1 MSRIAYSEME
11 CSITANGF
19 CRFVKY
25 FLFSKSMITNKP
37 SILQMCLM
45 AEVKILGLM
54 QNPMAKI
61 ASHKSFKE
69 RLNCGIFI
77 FAIVLRIKNRFNV
90 FYTLL
95 GVWFYLKFERWKKLY
110 S

>member
-1 MSRIAYSEME
+1 
-11 CSITANGF
+11 
-19 CRFVKY
+19 
-25 FLFSKSMITNKP
+25 MITNKP

-54 QNPMAKI
+54 QNPMAKN

-77 FAIVLRIKNRFNV
+77 FAILYIGA
-90 FYTLL
+90 TLL
-95 GVWFYLKFERWKKLY
+95 RQSHHFLGRLAHVFAYRVSHILSNIYNF
-110 S
+110 